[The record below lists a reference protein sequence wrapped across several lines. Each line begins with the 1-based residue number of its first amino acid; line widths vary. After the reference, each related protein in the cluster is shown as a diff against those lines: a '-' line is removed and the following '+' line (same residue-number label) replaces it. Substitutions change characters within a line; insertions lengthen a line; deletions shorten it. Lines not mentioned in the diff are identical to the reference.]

1 MRLDKKKRG
10 FQLPHVIIIL
20 MCIMLAVTVMSFLI
34 PSGEFVRDANGA
46 VDPTQFS
53 YVENDNPITFF
64 DFFYD
69 IPHGIVE
76 SADIIISIMVISGVL
91 YVIEQTGAIS
101 AALQRLTAAARG
113 KEVFVVLGLT
123 LVFGVLGVIGWGEDA
138 LPFVPMV
145 VSLALA
151 LGYDR
156 VVGVAIV
163 QLGVC
168 IGFSTGAFNTFTTGI
183 CQELAGVPIFTAWQF
198 RLMEFVICYWRFSWP
213 ATAGRSSE
221 IQTGA

>member
-101 AALQRLTAAARG
+101 ADVAGLGAVRAVEHGHGVNAQLQLTALIEILIVLDVVDLCACVRGRG
-113 KEVFVVLGLT
+113 KAIGEQLLLSHEHSVFLCL
-123 LVFGVLGVIGWGEDA
+123 
-138 LPFVPMV
+138 
-145 VSLALA
+145 
-151 LGYDR
+151 
-156 VVGVAIV
+156 
-163 QLGVC
+163 
-168 IGFSTGAFNTFTTGI
+168 ST
-183 CQELAGVPIFTAWQF
+183 P
-198 RLMEFVICYWRFSWP
+198 
-213 ATAGRSSE
+213 GRNYLNDH
-221 IQTGA
+221 